1 MLSALFCFQ
10 YVEVKSFGVI
20 LVTNGLANGEM
31 LSLVQCEKLE
41 MSVSNQSIPKEVRV
55 ADPLDLLFLPFDALA
70 GLYVD
75 WFVV

>member
-1 MLSALFCFQ
+1 MLF
-10 YVEVKSFGVI
+10 

-55 ADPLDLLFLPFDALA
+55 AADTDPLVLLFLPFDALA

>member
-1 MLSALFCFQ
+1 MLF
-10 YVEVKSFGVI
+10 

-55 ADPLDLLFLPFDALA
+55 AADIDPLVLLFLPFDALA